1 MNEIKKIAGGSR
13 ADREK
18 AQLLL
23 VNGGGRSAV
32 EASEHMMDEI
42 NRRATEVGP
51 VLEGI
56 LHIHCEE
63 SVRLWN

>member
-1 MNEIKKIAGGSR
+1 MKEMKKIADGARLEMGR
-13 ADREK
+13 

-23 VNGGGRSAV
+23 MGCKKSAA
-32 EASEHMMDEI
+32 EKAEQMMDEI
-42 NRRATEVGP
+42 HKRATEVGP

-56 LHIHCEE
+56 LHINCEE